1 MSEVWKIE
9 KYARY
14 LTTPSAPGK
23 GQWQQYDD
31 NDGDLVLTLT
41 DSSHLVLCRST
52 TVMESHSLVTARAW
66 MRGMT
71 KRDSMLLMYKVA
83 NETRRFRLKF
93 YGCDGRTAEKQCAV
107 CAEKLSKFFPV
118 KMDSQTTKSMEIT
131 STNEK
136 SKDAVSPQ
144 RTQVELIQGEVT
156 LGKMA
161 QVVSGHLK
169 ARLPVAYQH
178 CDFPPE
184 EIKTVIRL
192 CLTDPSFPA
201 FVQQVDTQL
210 QKLIA
215 DDASNVT

>member
-1 MSEVWKIE
+1 MPEVWKIE

-14 LTTPSAPGK
+14 LTTPSVVGK
-23 GQWQQYDD
+23 GHWQQYDD

-41 DSSHLVLCRST
+41 DSSHLVLCRSS

-83 NETRRFRLKF
+83 NETRRFRMKF
-93 YGCDGRTAEKQCAV
+93 YASDGITAENQCAA
-107 CAEKLSKFFPV
+107 CAERLSKFFPV
-118 KMDSQTTKSMEIT
+118 KMDSPTTKSMDVT

-136 SKDAVSPQ
+136 PKDAVNPQ
-144 RTQVELIQGEVT
+144 VSQVELLQGEVT

-161 QVVSGHLK
+161 QVVSGHLR

-184 EIKTVIRL
+184 EMKTMIRL

-215 DDASNVT
+215 DDISNVT